1 MEKQRIRYIK
11 KGDQL
16 VSKNELYSTKG
27 SRYLV
32 YLNLDTM
39 TYLIR
44 NSVSLRKYEGGEKIN
59 NLIVLKRVVKKHLA
73 HLGVKFG
80 KEVRA
85 RSFGL
90 CPVGFTESENRRLKR
105 EAKEKLDNESKKD

>member
-11 KGDQL
+11 KENQL
-16 VSKNELYSTKG
+16 VSKNELYSAKG

-44 NSVSLRKYEGGEKIN
+44 NSVSLRKYEGGKNVN

-73 HLGVKFG
+73 HLGVHFT
-80 KEVRA
+80 KEKRF

-90 CPVGFTESENRRLKR
+90 CEKNWTESQEREKRR
-105 EAKEKLDNESKKD
+105 KEKLDNESKKD